1 MGINLRQHEPHLV
14 RSHLH
19 CVRSCYRCW
28 SPCGQW
34 SVATWASSCPFS
46 PPLCQVMLQVLES
59 VWAVIRGNM
68 SLIVSVLT
76 STVSGHVTGVGVR
89 VGSDPWQHEPHRVRS
104 HLHCVRS
111 CYRCWSPCGQWSV
124 ATWASSCPF
133 SPPLSPLCSAV
144 AQPFSTL
151 SCLRWVDWHL
161 VAEHY
166 ETDISLMNMMTK
178 CTWFSH
184 QAAVNHFVSESV
196 WYPA

>member
-1 MGINLRQHEPHLV
+1 MGINLR
-14 RSHLH
+14 
-19 CVRSCYRCW
+19 
-28 SPCGQW
+28 
-34 SVATWASSCPFS
+34 
-46 PPLCQVMLQVLES
+46 
-59 VWAVIRGNM
+59 
-68 SLIVSVLT
+68 
-76 STVSGHVTGVGVR
+76 
-89 VGSDPWQHEPHRVRS
+89 QHEPHRVRS

-151 SCLRWVDWHL
+151 SCLRWVDWQL

-196 WYPA
+196 VSSIILPSMLYTEMDKPGLVLRQGTVDVEVMFPLRIIQCCQRFLLLSLE